1 MGDETP
7 ADETQAAEVP
17 AADADGV
24 PADATELTTVADL
37 PENGSFLFTVREP
50 SGREEEVLLA
60 RTDAGM
66 LDSDDDSEGSSDDD
80 SDGSNDDDSERSNDD
95 DSEGSDGPQ
104 VTAWKNFCMHEP
116 DQRLDRGGDVG
127 AAMRDGQVICPRHG
141 SMFDLTSGYC
151 DNGDA
156 AGQTLVEVE
165 VAVSDGVVYL
175 TDDAL
180 TFDHEGGIDDDDMPS
195 STSHLTF

>member
-66 LDSDDDSEGSSDDD
+66 LDSDDDSEGSNDDD
-80 SDGSNDDDSERSNDD
+80 SEGSNDDDSES
-95 DSEGSDGPQ
+95 SDGPQ